1 MAWLYV
7 PEVEVLRSASAFSL
21 EMAMDRWTIT
31 EPFVMSR
38 GKPMRPQSLS
48 RKWKRDSF
56 IQRLSG
62 LTLEP
67 SMVEFGIKK
76 WISSLPDSPA
86 SRFQSQDQ
94 TSEPK
99 IQGTSGLTLPESSA
113 KYDPAS
119 SSWKTS
125 QVSLFTQERLS
136 LATWPKWG
144 MIRRGV
150 LFELPMPERIT
161 AARGG
166 FARRSVPTPT
176 LPGGG
181 AGKDPNNPRGIYQGH
196 PLQTFVLHF
205 PTPTVHHAKRGNHD
219 EDPQEFLKRAEEY
232 RSKTGGTIGMSL
244 GVAARLYPTP
254 TAKANQTSPSM
265 IQKIPAFRE
274 MWPTP
279 DASPHKARL
288 QGDSQQSRSLPAL
301 AATGK
306 LEQSPGRLN
315 PAWVEWL
322 MGWPIGWTDCDS
334 SETESSPSKQL

>member
-7 PEVEVLRSASAFSL
+7 PEVEVLRSASAFSF
-21 EMAMDRWTIT
+21 EMAADYWTIT

-38 GKPMRPQSLS
+38 GKPMQPRSLC
-48 RKWKRDSF
+48 RKWKQASF

-67 SMVEFGIKK
+67 SMVQFGVAK

-99 IQGTSGLTLPESSA
+99 IPDTSGRTLPGSSA
-113 KYDPAS
+113 KWDQAS

-136 LATWPKWG
+136 LEIWPKWG

-161 AARGG
+161 AARDGS
-166 FARRSVPTPT
+166 ARRSFPTPT
-176 LPGGG
+176 L
-181 AGKDPNNPRGIYQGH
+181 
-196 PLQTFVLHF
+196 
-205 PTPTVHHAKRGNHD
+205 HHAKMGNHD
-219 EDPQEFLKRAEEY
+219 EDPQDFLKRAEEY
-232 RSKTGGTIGMSL
+232 RLKTGGSIGMSL

-254 TAKANQTSPSM
+254 TATANQTAPTMLAKGGS
-265 IQKIPAFRE
+265 FRNL
-274 MWPTP
+274 WPTP
-279 DASPHKARL
+279 DASPDKYRL
-288 QGDSQQSRSLPAL
+288 QGDSQQSHSLPAL
-301 AATGK
+301 AGTGK
-306 LEQSPGRLN
+306 LDQSPGRLN
-315 PAWVEWL
+315 PKWVEWL
-322 MGWPIGWTDCDS
+322 MGWPIGWTACDS
-334 SETESSPSKQL
+334 SETEWSPSKQL

>member
-7 PEVEVLRSASAFSL
+7 PAVEVLRSASAFSF
-21 EMAMDRWTIT
+21 EMAADYWTIT

-38 GKPMRPQSLS
+38 GKPMQPRSLC
-48 RKWKRDSF
+48 RKWKQASF

-67 SMVEFGIKK
+67 SMVQFGVAK

-99 IQGTSGLTLPESSA
+99 TPDTSGRTLPGSSA
-113 KYDPAS
+113 KWDQAS

-125 QVSLFTQERLS
+125 QVSLFTRERLS
-136 LATWPKWG
+136 LETWPKWG
-144 MIRRGV
+144 TIRRGV

-161 AARGG
+161 AARDGS
-166 FARRSVPTPT
+166 ARPSVPTPT

-196 PLQTFVLHF
+196 PLQTYVLHF

-219 EDPQEFLKRAEEY
+219 EDPQDFLKRAEEY

-244 GVAARLYPTP
+244 GVAARL
-254 TAKANQTSPSM
+254 
-265 IQKIPAFRE
+265 
-274 MWPTP
+274 WPTP

-301 AATGK
+301 AATGR
-306 LEQSPGRLN
+306 LDQNPGRLN

-322 MGWPIGWTDCDS
+322 MGWPIGWTACDS
-334 SETESSPSKQL
+334 SETESYPSKQL